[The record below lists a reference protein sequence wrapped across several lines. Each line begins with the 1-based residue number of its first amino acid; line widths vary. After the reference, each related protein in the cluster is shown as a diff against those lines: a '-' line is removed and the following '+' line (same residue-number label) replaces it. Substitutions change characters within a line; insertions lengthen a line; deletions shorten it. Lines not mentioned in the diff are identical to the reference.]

1 MNEGHLGKFS
11 FGGERAA
18 TDNHPAIIHYL
29 PLAEDVTA
37 PIAVGTLLKG
47 QDEYE
52 ASCTAGEGNS
62 GVTAASVNSAT
73 CAAKVKNAVGDYVFT
88 YDTAWK
94 LAGQEATLSEYG
106 VTPEGSPSSGD
117 TLSVTLVLAD
127 VLYAPFLYADAAE
140 PCAVVDLPCDPTG
153 ERGEKSAAC
162 VVHGTVKARVLTTGD
177 GRKPTAG
184 QLASLARRGVFAV

>member
-29 PLAEDVTA
+29 PLSEDVTA
-37 PIAVGTLLKG
+37 PLAVGTLLKTVDVYG
-47 QDEYE
+47 
-52 ASCTAGEGNS
+52 ASAAIGEESS
-62 GVTAASVNSAT
+62 GVTGASVDAAT
-73 CAAKVKNAVGDYVFT
+73 FATKVGSKVGTYVFS
-88 YDTAWK
+88 YDSEWK
-94 LAGQEATLSEYG
+94 LSGQSATLSEYG

-117 TLSVTLVLAD
+117 TLTVTLVLSN
-127 VLYAPFLYADAAE
+127 VLYTPFKYADTAE

-153 ERGEKSAAC
+153 KNGEKSAAC
-162 VVHGTVKARVLTTGD
+162 VVHGTVKARVLKTGD
-177 GRKPTAG
+177 GQIPTSG

>member
-29 PLAEDVTA
+29 PLSEDVTA
-37 PIAVGTLLKG
+37 SLAVGTLLKAVDVYG
-47 QDEYE
+47 
-52 ASCTAGEGNS
+52 ASVVAGEESS
-62 GVTAASVNSAT
+62 GVTGASVDAAT
-73 CAAKVKNAVGDYVFT
+73 FSAKVGSKVGTYVFS
-88 YDTAWK
+88 YDSEWK
-94 LAGQEATLSEYG
+94 LSGQSATLSEYG

-117 TLSVTLVLAD
+117 TLTVTLVLSD
-127 VLYAPFLYADAAE
+127 VLYTPFKYADTAE

-153 ERGEKSAAC
+153 KNGEKSAAC
-162 VVHGTVKARVLTTGD
+162 VVHGTVKARVLKTGD
-177 GRKPTAG
+177 GQTPTSG

>member
-37 PIAVGTLLKG
+37 PLAVGTLLKTVDVYG
-47 QDEYE
+47 
-52 ASCTAGEGNS
+52 ASAVAGEESS
-62 GVTAASVNSAT
+62 GVTGASVDAAT
-73 CAAKVKNAVGDYVFT
+73 FATMVGSKVGTYVFS
-88 YDTAWK
+88 YDSEWK
-94 LAGQEATLSEYG
+94 LSGQSATLSEYG
-106 VTPEGSPSSGD
+106 VTPEGAPSSGD
-117 TLSVTLVLAD
+117 TLTVTLVLSD
-127 VLYAPFLYADAAE
+127 VLYTPFKYADAAE

-153 ERGEKSAAC
+153 KNVEKSAAC
-162 VVHGTVKARVLTTGD
+162 VVHGTVKARVLKTGD
-177 GRKPTAG
+177 GQTPTSG

>member
-29 PLAEDVTA
+29 PLAEDVAA
-37 PIAVGTLLKG
+37 PLAVGTLLKAVDVYG
-47 QDEYE
+47 
-52 ASCTAGEGNS
+52 ASLAAGEENT
-62 GVTAASVNSAT
+62 GVTAASVNGET
-73 CAAKVKNAVGDYVFT
+73 FAAKVGNKVGAYVFS

-94 LAGQEATLSEYG
+94 LAGQAATLSEYG

-117 TLSVTLVLAD
+117 TLTVTLVLSD
-127 VLYAPFLYADAAE
+127 VLYTPFLYTDAAE

-153 ERGEKSAAC
+153 KNGEKSAAC
-162 VVHGTVKARVLTTGD
+162 VVHGTVKARALKTGD
-177 GRKPTAG
+177 GQTPTSG
-184 QLASLARRGVFAV
+184 QLVSLARRGVFAV

>member
-18 TDNHPAIIHYL
+18 TDNHPAIIHHL

-37 PIAVGTLLKG
+37 SLAVGTLLKAVDVYG
-47 QDEYE
+47 TN
-52 ASCTAGEGNS
+52 AAAGEENS
-62 GVTAASVNSAT
+62 GVTGAGVDAAT
-73 CAAKVKNAVGDYVFT
+73 FAAKVGNKVGAYVFS
-88 YDTAWK
+88 YDSEWK
-94 LAGQEATLSEYG
+94 LSGLSATLSEYG

-117 TLSVTLVLAD
+117 TLTVTLILSD
-127 VLYAPFLYADAAE
+127 VLYTPFKYADTAE

-153 ERGEKSAAC
+153 KNGEKSAAC
-162 VVHGTVKARVLTTGD
+162 VVHGTVKARVLKTGD
-177 GRKPTAG
+177 GQTPTSG